1 MTLSLM
7 VKGTIASQAWI
18 SNDTATMQNSAE
30 NSTQSN
36 VTSSKNVESIKDT
49 NQTGSIASR
58 SSSLE
63 SPSVGGNCTVC

>member
-1 MTLSLM
+1 M
-7 VKGTIASQAWI
+7 VKGTIASEERV
-18 SNDTATMQNSAE
+18 SNDTTTMQNSAG

-36 VTSSKNVESIKDT
+36 VTESENVENLT
-49 NQTGSIASR
+49 EANQTGSIASR